1 MTRGHATCCALLIT
15 LFLLM
20 MQSDICICV
29 LELWLQVEGE
39 GSINDTRRDSYNV
52 TLPDRADPP

>member
-1 MTRGHATCCALLIT
+1 
-15 LFLLM
+15 M